1 VLLRCT
7 ETLTIAERGL
17 RRAQESTE
25 GEHDETTTTS
35 PSPTS
40 LAYYTSAFRGAV
52 NGANEIR
59 RGFFGHRGA
68 RSENEHELLDA
79 QAFELTDDRDGP
91 PGATARESNRRAGG
105 LW

>member
-1 VLLRCT
+1 MRQ
-7 ETLTIAERGL
+7 
-17 RRAQESTE
+17 AQETTE
-25 GEHDETTTTS
+25 GESDATTTPTA
-35 PSPTS
+35 PSPTE
-40 LAYYTSAFRGAV
+40 LAYYTSAFRGAL

-68 RSENEHELLDA
+68 RNENEHELLDA
-79 QAFELTDDRDGP
+79 QAFELTDDGP